1 MQIVKTPASA
11 HAVAATL
18 ARPLGLVPT
27 MGALH
32 AGHLRLL
39 ERARAE
45 NASVAA
51 SLFVNPLQFGRG
63 EDFARYPR
71 AFERDVAQFDA
82 AGVDVLY
89 APAVEAMYPPG
100 FATSIE
106 VGAVGE
112 GFEGAARPGHFTG
125 VATVVA
131 KLLHALEPT
140 RLYLGQKD
148 VQQTAVLR
156 HLVRD
161 LDMPVELV
169 VVPTVREDD
178 GLARSSRNAYL
189 TPEQRAAAPS
199 LHRALEAVAEAIG
212 RDPDASKAVASA
224 RALLQPPLEWD
235 YLEVVD
241 ADTFEPLTECRPPAY
256 VVGAARAGPT
266 RLIDNVAVAA

>member
-63 EDFARYPR
+63 EDFERYPR

-199 LHRALEAVAEAIG
+199 LHRALEAVAEAVG
-212 RDPDASKAVASA
+212 RDPDARKAVASA
-224 RALLQPPLEWD
+224 RTLLQAPLEWD
-235 YLEVVD
+235 YLDVVD
-241 ADTFEPLTECRPPAY
+241 ADTFESLTECRPPAF

>member
-11 HAVAATL
+11 HAVAANL

-63 EDFARYPR
+63 EDFERYPR
-71 AFERDVAQFDA
+71 GFERDVAQFDA

-106 VGAVGE
+106 VGTVGE
-112 GFEGAARPGHFTG
+112 RFEGAARPGHFTG

>member
-199 LHRALEAVAEAIG
+199 LHRALEAVAEAVG
-212 RDPDASKAVASA
+212 RDPDARKAVASA
-224 RALLQPPLEWD
+224 RTLLQAPLEWD
-235 YLEVVD
+235 YLDVVD
-241 ADTFEPLTECRPPAY
+241 ADTFESLTECRPPAF